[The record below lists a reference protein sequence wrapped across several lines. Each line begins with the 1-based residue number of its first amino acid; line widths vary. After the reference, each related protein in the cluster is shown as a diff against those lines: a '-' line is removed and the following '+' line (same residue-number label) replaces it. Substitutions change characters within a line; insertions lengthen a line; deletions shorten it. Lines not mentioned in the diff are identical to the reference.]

1 MFAKKNTDMKKTILA
16 LGTILLSVYG
26 VNAQESKTGV
36 ITEELSITDYRVVMS
51 GHSNGWAIDQE
62 NMPEI
67 NSNSVVYIIRD
78 EKTGGVCVSLPTITP
93 HTVGENV
100 EFETKKIGGAVNAD
114 WITNTC
120 TIRMSH

>member
-1 MFAKKNTDMKKTILA
+1 MKKTILV

-26 VNAQESKTGV
+26 VSAQESKTGV
-36 ITEELSITDYRVVMS
+36 ITEQMSTADFRVILS
-51 GHSNGWAIDQE
+51 GHSNGWDIDQE
-62 NMPEI
+62 NLPEI

-100 EFETKKIGGAVNAD
+100 EFESKKIGGAVNAD

-120 TIRMSH
+120 AIRMSH